1 MADSFSIAFQVTPS
15 GYTGTVE
22 AFISA
27 TDQNV
32 SIYPVK
38 GSSSALTVAAKSG
51 VIYPIKCKRIVP
63 SANIVALNS

>member
-1 MADSFSIAFQVTPS
+1 MADSFSIAFQITS
-15 GYTGTVE
+15 AGYTGSVE
-22 AFISA
+22 AFMSA

-38 GSSSALTVAAKSG
+38 GSQTALTVAAKSG

-63 SANIVALNS
+63 AANIIALNS